1 MQLFVVNAHSAIRSR
16 FRIGTGARAEHVCT
30 KHRRHF
36 CHHTSR
42 LNSISTRRYIDRRAA
57 KQSTRLYSMRHG
69 DPGDCVSRAQRIFT
83 RVTWSRWSACVHTF
97 LVQRLRMRARA
108 PLSFPLWVFSM
119 RSLVQIKYRLVQ
131 IRGALVQIRP
141 LFLYLQSAA
150 RGLGPSGATVC
161 TRAGGHFASYER
173 GDATRVDA
181 HAHTYIRLFA
191 PYVTSLVAPCAAPRA
206 VWVAVLCS
214 ARCSGSG

>member
-1 MQLFVVNAHSAIRSR
+1 
-16 FRIGTGARAEHVCT
+16 
-30 KHRRHF
+30 
-36 CHHTSR
+36 
-42 LNSISTRRYIDRRAA
+42 
-57 KQSTRLYSMRHG
+57 MRQG
-69 DPGDCVSRAQRIFT
+69 DLGDCVSRAQRIFT
-83 RVTWSRWSACVHTF
+83 RVAWSRWSACVHKF

-108 PLSFPLWVFSM
+108 SASFPLWVFSM
-119 RSLVQIKYRLVQ
+119 RSLVQIKYRLVQIRAIFVQ

-161 TRAGGHFASYER
+161 TRAGGHFASCER

-181 HAHTYIRLFA
+181 HAHTYIRLLA

-206 VWVAVLCS
+206 VWRCSCS